1 MAGITLEQA
10 QTKLTLWLEADD
22 LVATGQGY
30 SIEGR
35 SLTRADA
42 EEIRENITFWDNKVK
57 ELTENAGGGL
67 ITSQISILDS

>member
-10 QTKLTLWLEADD
+10 ETKLALWLEADD

-42 EEIRENITFWDNKVK
+42 EEIRENIEFWDGKVK